1 MTSSNNDKEL
11 ENPVIFWSSIG
22 VAISASFATT
32 MKFNILT
39 LILTVIAGLF
49 IGMTVGY
56 FSNTESET
64 SIAKEELALKQNF
77 EPWWQQL
84 TKPEKSAVA
93 ILGFIFMLIMLYVS
107 GSIIGQAIF
116 G

>member
-1 MTSSNNDKEL
+1 
-11 ENPVIFWSSIG
+11 

-64 SIAKEELALKQNF
+64 SIAR
-77 EPWWQQL
+77 
-84 TKPEKSAVA
+84 KSW
-93 ILGFIFMLIMLYVS
+93 L
-107 GSIIGQAIF
+107 
-116 G
+116 